1 MVLPVFK
8 DAGVTIVNYKQQK
21 NKTKK
26 PLWRKVYLDVLLFA
40 VSIYGLYSFTDRK
53 DMLMAKTLS
62 GESVDPMPFL
72 CASLF
77 IISAGLVA
85 LRIQPLIVKLVY
97 VITKRFLSWLSFA
110 SFLQILRSRGKQS
123 FMMVFLMLTVALGI
137 YNTTVARTIL
147 SNAEKSVEY
156 QNGADVVFKE
166 VWKDNSAFLVST
178 AEYVVEEGL
187 EL

>member
-1 MVLPVFK
+1 MLGSANGFLEFVHRSSLKVRFDGQVMVYLIISCLISIAVMVLPVFK

-53 DMLMAKTLS
+53 DMLMARTLS
-62 GESVDPMPFL
+62 GESVDPMLFL

-97 VITKRFLSWLSFA
+97 VITKRFL
-110 SFLQILRSRGKQS
+110 
-123 FMMVFLMLTVALGI
+123 
-137 YNTTVARTIL
+137 
-147 SNAEKSVEY
+147 
-156 QNGADVVFKE
+156 
-166 VWKDNSAFLVST
+166 
-178 AEYVVEEGL
+178 
-187 EL
+187 